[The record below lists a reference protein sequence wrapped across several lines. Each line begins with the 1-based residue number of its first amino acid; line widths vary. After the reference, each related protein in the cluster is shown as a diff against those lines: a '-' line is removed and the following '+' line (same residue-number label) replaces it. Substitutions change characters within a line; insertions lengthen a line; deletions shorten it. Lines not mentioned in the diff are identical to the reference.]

1 MTSSFLSSSQIVRWA
16 ATASLAAGL
25 GLATQPVA
33 AQSAPTTI
41 RLLPEDQERG
51 LNGHQHNFYFLPPGK
66 TGEDY
71 QNAGFF
77 GGKLRPYLQGN
88 TSALAEL
95 DHYKANKTAYLIDKI
110 VLVGS
115 LGLYG
120 SQVFGHEGDAQYF
133 NSTQQVAAGVAVASL
148 LATIF
153 INRHTNEHFQQA
165 VDNYNTGT
173 HGTHGTLW
181 PRLRPAGVGL
191 ATTAGHPVLALRWH
205 L

>member
-1 MTSSFLSSSQIVRWA
+1 MTFSFLSSGRVVRWA
-16 ATASLAAGL
+16 AITSLVAGL
-25 GLATQPVA
+25 GLATQPA
-33 AQSAPTTI
+33 TAQSALTTI
-41 RLLPEDQERG
+41 RLLPEDAERG
-51 LNGHQHNFYFLPPGK
+51 QYGHQHNFYFLPPGK

-77 GGKLRPYLQGN
+77 GGKLRPYLGN
-88 TSALAEL
+88 NSSALAEL

-110 VLVGS
+110 VLVGAA
-115 LGLYG
+115 GLYG
-120 SQVFGHEGDAQYF
+120 SQVFGHGDAQYH

-153 INRHTNEHFQQA
+153 INRHTNEHFKQA

-173 HGTHGTLW
+173 SGVHGTRW

-191 ATTAGHPVLALRWH
+191 ATSTGHPVLALRWQ

>member
-1 MTSSFLSSSQIVRWA
+1 MTSSLLSSGRVVRWA
-16 ATASLAAGL
+16 ATASLVAGL
-25 GLATQPVA
+25 GSVAQLAA
-33 AQSAPTTI
+33 AQGAPTTI

-95 DHYKANKTAYLIDKI
+95 NHYKANKTAYLIDRI
-110 VLVGS
+110 VLVSS

-120 SQVFGHEGDAQYF
+120 SQVFGHQGDAQYF

-153 INRHTNEHFQQA
+153 INRHTNEHFKQA

-173 HGTHGTLW
+173 PGTHGTLW
-181 PRLRPAGVGL
+181 PRLQPAGVGL
-191 ATTAGHPVLALRWH
+191 ATTAGHPVLALRWQ